1 MSDIATAL
9 GGARSQGSSSVSE
22 APMQGMITLR
32 GNLADPALVAA
43 VTGLTGADMPSTRQ
57 ITQGKGGSL
66 GWMSPDELLILVPH
80 QGVTDAV
87 RDRLGAVD
95 VFAEPD
101 GGHENDRVRVI
112 RRRHDYGVDVV
123 RFPVE
128 HPAKVVIT
136 GRRGILLERRPG
148 ALVVQVAQG
157 HNPLVFTSLQVGL
170 AHTTDAHASDSQRI
184 AGRLITGAAEDVAG
198 HDEGRSQ
205 PRPEDTA
212 SRHARTFDVR
222 DRFFFLG

>member
-87 RDRLGAVD
+87 RDLSAALKDQHALVCNVSDARAVFTLSGPTAREVLAKLCPVD
-95 VFAEPD
+95 LAPGQFETGELRRTRVAQVAAAFWVDAQGDFTLICFRSVAQYVFNLLTEAALPGGEVGVFA
-101 GGHENDRVRVI
+101 
-112 RRRHDYGVDVV
+112 
-123 RFPVE
+123 
-128 HPAKVVIT
+128 
-136 GRRGILLERRPG
+136 
-148 ALVVQVAQG
+148 
-157 HNPLVFTSLQVGL
+157 
-170 AHTTDAHASDSQRI
+170 
-184 AGRLITGAAEDVAG
+184 
-198 HDEGRSQ
+198 
-205 PRPEDTA
+205 
-212 SRHARTFDVR
+212 
-222 DRFFFLG
+222 